1 MRTDKSTAVDIFK
14 LQAELCKSLADPK
27 RLMIIHV
34 LRNGAKSVAEL
45 AESVGLKQSNASQH
59 LAVLRRSGVVETE
72 RAGSTIYYSLVTSK
86 IAIACDTVRE
96 VIAEKLG
103 KERALIDSL
112 SNMEARNEGKI

>member
-1 MRTDKSTAVDIFK
+1 MHTDKNASADIFK

-27 RLMIIHV
+27 RLMIIHE
-34 LRNGAKSVAEL
+34 LRNEAKSVAEL
-45 AESVGLKQSNASQH
+45 AESVGLKQSNTSQH

-112 SNMEARNEGKI
+112 SNS

>member
-1 MRTDKSTAVDIFK
+1 MRTDKSTSVDIFK